1 MELHHDQIIAKQRVW
16 LFAAKF
22 VYIVSL
28 FPSRLI
34 FPPMTSRRS
43 PFLLFPPFLFFY
55 FFFSSAVFRIAL
67 GRIFSCSSFFFQ
79 PRKTIDHECG
89 HASENCSQL
98 TARATTSGR
107 VFFFLGQLE
116 TRVPRKLVPNE
127 QLTKSLGFFGIKER
141 KIFRW
146 LLTSI
151 EFATN

>member
-1 MELHHDQIIAKQRVW
+1 MALRCKIRLHSFFVSVEAHFPANDIPPIA
-16 LFAAKF
+16 
-22 VYIVSL
+22 I
-28 FPSRLI
+28 
-34 FPPMTSRRS
+34 S
-43 PFLLFPPFLFFY
+43 PFSPFLFFY

-98 TARATTSGR
+98 TARATTSGW

-127 QLTKSLGFFGIKER
+127 QSTKSLGFFGIKER

>member
-34 FPPMTSRRS
+34 FPPTTFRRS
-43 PFLLFPPFLFFY
+43 SFLLFPPF
-55 FFFSSAVFRIAL
+55 FFFIFFFRLRFFESHLAAYSPVL
-67 GRIFSCSSFFFQ
+67 RFFFQ

-127 QLTKSLGFFGIKER
+127 QSTKSLGFFGIKER